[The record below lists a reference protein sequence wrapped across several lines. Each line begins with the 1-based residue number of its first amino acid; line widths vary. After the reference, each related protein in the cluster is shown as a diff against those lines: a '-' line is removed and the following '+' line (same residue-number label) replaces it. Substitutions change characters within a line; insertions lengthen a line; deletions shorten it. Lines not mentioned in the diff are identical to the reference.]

1 MLSSSFHYLI
11 NIIQIYAYRGRVAHK
26 EGKVGSPVA
35 EVLAVGQ
42 AFDTILFWAL
52 RALFLL
58 SPARE
63 TNEARGKLLSCRSV
77 TTFQEII
84 SGTPTIMASAP
95 TTPPPL
101 LSRKCM
107 TSGFEE
113 QKKQN

>member
-42 AFDTILFWAL
+42 AFATILLWAL

-63 TNEARGKLLSCRSV
+63 TNEARGKLLSSL
-77 TTFQEII
+77 
-84 SGTPTIMASAP
+84 
-95 TTPPPL
+95 PP
-101 LSRKCM
+101 
-107 TSGFEE
+107 
-113 QKKQN
+113 KKTCYPHCWGATG